1 MNTHVAVV
9 IAGGGPAGL
18 CLAIELGLRSVP
30 CVLLDDKPD
39 TTRHPAAN
47 ATQARTM
54 EHFRRMGVAREI
66 RAQGLPPDY
75 PTDIAYF
82 TRYAGRELARFRLPP
97 AAQAQDI
104 ARQATGSWSTPE
116 LPHRC
121 SQMYIERILKRR
133 ALEFA
138 TNDIR
143 YGWRVAAF
151 RDLGTRVEV
160 DAKPVGGTIA
170 STITCDFLVG
180 CDGARS
186 MVREAL
192 GIRLEG
198 EGTASRN
205 FMGGAML
212 AAHIRSADLYRV
224 IRGER
229 AWMYWAFN
237 PQRRAFMPALNGTD
251 EFVFHTQL
259 GEREAAVEVT
269 EAQVRAMVAQAVDG
283 ERALSSLPRAEFAF
297 EVLYTARWNAGYTL
311 VAQAFGRGR
320 VFLAGDAAHLFTPT
334 GGLGYNTAV
343 DDAVNLGWKLAATL
357 QGWGGPRLLAS
368 YEAERRPSAQ
378 RNTRIARGFAD
389 SIGNFAPHASI
400 EDDSAEGERAR
411 EEAGRYLLAHAER
424 EFNIPGVTLGVRYD
438 VSPIIAAD
446 GAPPEDLVNEYRPSG
461 VPGGRAPHLWI
472 GDASLYDRFG
482 REFTLLRLGGAS
494 PADWQGAATK
504 LGMPLATLDL
514 AHLPQARELYGA
526 DLALIRPDQ
535 HIAWR
540 GAHDSDP
547 DAALA
552 RASGCESS

>member
-1 MNTHVAVV
+1 MDARRSVV

-18 CLAIELGLRSVP
+18 CLAIELGLRGVP
-30 CVLLDDKPD
+30 CLLLDDKPD

-66 RAQGLPPDY
+66 RAQGLPADY

-82 TRYAGRELARFRLPP
+82 TRYAGRELARLRLPP
-97 AAQAQDI
+97 AAQTQDL
-104 ARQATGSWSTPE
+104 ARRATGSWSTPE

-133 ALEFA
+133 AREFA

-143 YGWRVAAF
+143 YGWRVAGF

-160 DAKPVGGTIA
+160 DAQPVGGAIATTIA
-170 STITCDFLVG
+170 CDYLVG

-186 MVREAL
+186 MVRDAL

-198 EGTASRN
+198 EGTASRD

-212 AAHIRSADLYRV
+212 AAHIRSAELYRV

-237 PQRRAFMPALNGTD
+237 PERRAFMPALNGTD

-259 GEREAAVEVT
+259 TERQAAGEVS
-269 EAQVRAMVAQAVDG
+269 EAQVRAMVAQAVG
-283 ERALSSLPRAEFAF
+283 AEFAF

-311 VAQAFGRGR
+311 VAQAFSRGR

-343 DDAVNLGWKLAATL
+343 DDVVNLGWKLAATL
-357 QGWGGPRLLAS
+357 QGWGGPQLLAS

-389 SIGNFAPHASI
+389 SIGNFAPHARI
-400 EDDSAEGERAR
+400 EEESAEGERAR

-424 EFNIPGVTLGVRYD
+424 EFSIPGVTLGVRYD
-438 VSPIIAAD
+438 GSPIVLPDGPPPAD
-446 GAPPEDLVNEYRPSG
+446 TINEYHSSG
-461 VPGGRAPHLWI
+461 VPGGRAPHLWL
-472 GDASLYDRFG
+472 GEDSLYDRLG
-482 REFTLLRLGGAS
+482 GEFTLLHLAG
-494 PADWQGAATK
+494 PAPRSRRGV
-504 LGMPLATLDL
+504 PLTTLDL
-514 AHLPQARELYGA
+514 THLPQARQLYGA

-540 GAHDSDP
+540 GAHDADP
-547 DAALA
+547 VAALA
-552 RASGCESS
+552 RACGQAS